1 MTCKHLKLTV
11 CNNPKAQTYKRHV
24 PPRVCAACPV
34 YNGKSRGLGDVVH
47 RVASFLGISRLV
59 KSVERTTGKPCG
71 CSARREALN
80 EKFPN
85 PANESIDGDPK

>member
-11 CNNPKAQTYKRHV
+11 CNNSQAQTYKRHV

-80 EKFPN
+80 EKFPTN
-85 PANESIDGDPK
+85 PNAEH

>member
-24 PPRVCAACPV
+24 APQVCAACPV
-34 YNGKSRGLGDVVH
+34 YNGKSRGLGDIVH

-71 CSARREALN
+71 CAARRAALN
-80 EKFPN
+80 AAVPSDAKSE
-85 PANESIDGDPK
+85 